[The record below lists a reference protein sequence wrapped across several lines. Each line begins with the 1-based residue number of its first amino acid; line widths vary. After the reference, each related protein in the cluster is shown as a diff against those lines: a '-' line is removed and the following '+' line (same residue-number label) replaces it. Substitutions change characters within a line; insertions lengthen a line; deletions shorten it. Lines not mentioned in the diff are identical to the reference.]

1 MEPEA
6 QVEADSQN
14 RFCPTCGAE
23 ESGYFCRVCGTLLR
37 GKDRLLCPRCHQV
50 VPGGLFCN
58 QCGQSLGG
66 IALELRQLAE
76 AGDEFWVT
84 SGAAKP
90 PAKVEPAS
98 LFEPDTT
105 VELDAARLP
114 AWLQE
119 LNTKSAPSDVEER
132 IYPSL
137 RPIEERR
144 GPVGRSKLF
153 VVLVLVMFVLMLAMV
168 ILTIVIAL
176 SSGGGS

>member
-1 MEPEA
+1 MDPEA
-6 QVEADSQN
+6 EVEAGDKA

-23 ESGYFCRVCGTLLR
+23 ESGYFCRVCGSLLR

-84 SGAAKP
+84 SEAAGP
-90 PAKVEPAS
+90 PAKVEPAA
-98 LFEPDTT
+98 LFEPDTS
-105 VELDAARLP
+105 VELDTAELP

-119 LNTKSAPSDVEER
+119 LSTTPAPSDVEER

-137 RPIEERR
+137 RPIEGKRS
-144 GPVGRSKLF
+144 PLGRSNLF